1 MYHAKATMLQ
11 EKLQCYCST
20 NKAILRT
27 PSLKSVKFKT
37 DPDPPG
43 RKILFR
49 KQATKGLSLTNK
61 GE

>member
-1 MYHAKATMLQ
+1 MKNCNAIALRPAAPSRAT
-11 EKLQCYCST
+11 
-20 NKAILRT
+20 RT